1 MALTLSMHM
10 VILILKIVMIAGVKK
25 PAGPHLEPEDKTSC
39 EEFSRYARFNPYTV
53 LDETWMVFYFWAP
66 QTPTL
71 RVDFTLP
78 RKSDYKLLHDYLD
91 EHVSTPV
98 NWTARHVL
106 IRESGQMSLLVE
118 NGDRGQYLMYVPLQG
133 VPEGKKLDPVD
144 VRFKQTGDNEVLG
157 MMLCESQEVY
167 AMARI
172 SKVPRKAHLQDAAA
186 RLNYRCRGGKSY
198 LYAGHNWMPIPEQD
212 ERTFWSPLRQTR
224 YMVD

>member
-1 MALTLSMHM
+1 
-10 VILILKIVMIAGVKK
+10 
-25 PAGPHLEPEDKTSC
+25 
-39 EEFSRYARFNPYTV
+39 
-53 LDETWMVFYFWAP
+53 
-66 QTPTL
+66 
-71 RVDFTLP
+71 
-78 RKSDYKLLHDYLD
+78 
-91 EHVSTPV
+91 
-98 NWTARHVL
+98 
-106 IRESGQMSLLVE
+106 MSLLVE

-224 YMVD
+224 YMQLDVDDRDLLPRPATATDERDRVAHVTKDSRFNSRAQRGCRALTPERSEGFKMGVLRSDGVDFSGSRLLTMRKASNLMDYGVQ